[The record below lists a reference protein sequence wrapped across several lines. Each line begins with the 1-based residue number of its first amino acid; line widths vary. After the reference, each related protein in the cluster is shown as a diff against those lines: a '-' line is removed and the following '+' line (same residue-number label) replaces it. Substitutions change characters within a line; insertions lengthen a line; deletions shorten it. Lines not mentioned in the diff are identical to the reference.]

1 MDTYGTMF
9 EENAKKASN
18 VEFYSNLCIYYI
30 YNIDIYLFMDQVEV
44 GHVFVQ
50 QSTAPPLPRGGVS
63 AR

>member
-1 MDTYGTMF
+1 MLNSIQTY
-9 EENAKKASN
+9 
-18 VEFYSNLCIYYI
+18 VYIIYI

>member
-1 MDTYGTMF
+1 MAPCLKKTQRRLRMLNSIQTY
-9 EENAKKASN
+9 
-18 VEFYSNLCIYYI
+18 VYIIYI